1 MDISFLLR
9 GLVIGFSIAAPV
21 GPIGILCI
29 RRTLVQGRVFGIL
42 SGLGAASADA
52 IYGVIAALGL
62 TLISNFLIS
71 QQTWLRLVGGVFLCY
86 LGIKTFLS
94 KPSED
99 VTSVQRTHHAGAYVS
114 TLLLTLTNPVT
125 ILSFAAVFAGLGVVE
140 GTNGDYINAA
150 ILVLGVFIGS
160 VLWWLILTGFVGL
173 FHSRF
178 NPDRLKWVNKISGT
192 IITLFGLIALISLK
206 T

>member
-1 MDISFLLR
+1 MNLNFLLR
-9 GLVIGFSIAAPV
+9 GLAIGVSIAAPV

-52 IYGVIAALGL
+52 IYGVIAAFGL

-71 QQTWLRLVGGVFLCY
+71 QQTWLCLVGGVFLCY

-99 VTSVQRTHHAGAYVS
+99 VTSVQRTHHARAYVS
-114 TLLLTLTNPVT
+114 TFLLTLTNPVT
-125 ILSFAAVFAGLGVVE
+125 ILSFAAVFVGLGVTE
-140 GTNGDYINAA
+140 GTNGSYINAA
-150 ILVLGVFIGS
+150 IFVLGVFIGS
-160 VLWWLILTGFVGL
+160 VLWWLILTGLVGL
-173 FHSRF
+173 FHSKF
-178 NPDRLKWVNKISGT
+178 DPSRLKWLNRISGA

-206 T
+206 S